1 MEVIGQD
8 NDRALITVKQED
20 ALTVYTQPDG
30 LKPYLAMIEE
40 AVSGFVGDTS
50 TAKGRDEIRAM
61 AHKVV
66 RSKTYLEEVGKKLA
80 DEQKSVPKKIDAS
93 RQLAKKTLEQ
103 LAAQVR
109 QPLTD
114 WEAEQ
119 ARIKAEQEA
128 KAAAEKLAAQVEHD
142 HEVGLLLNAEH
153 DRQAVEAKRQAEAAA
168 VERERAAREDGE
180 RRAREEAE
188 AKVIAAK
195 VAAEQAERE
204 KVEAQ
209 ARAARAEKEA
219 AEQAERDRIA
229 LQEAEHRAEQA
240 RAQAIEEER
249 ATVARLKARDEA
261 IERQRR
267 EDHEHRRTVNREA
280 LAALVA
286 IGLTDEQGK
295 EVVLAIASNKIP
307 RVTIN
312 Y

>member
-1 MEVIGQD
+1 MDTAMEVVEQD
-8 NDRALITVKQED
+8 SDRALITIKQED

-30 LKPYLAMIEE
+30 LKPYLALIEN
-40 AVSGFVGDTS
+40 AVSGFVGDVS
-50 TAKGRDEIRAM
+50 TAKGRDAIRAM

-142 HEVGLLLNAEH
+142 HEVALLMNAEH
-153 DRQAVEAKRQAEAAA
+153 DRKAAEAKARAEAKAI
-168 VERERAAREDGE
+168 ERE
-180 RRAREEAE
+180 RRAREEGERQAREEAERKVIDARLAAERAEREKAE
-188 AKVIAAK
+188 AQERAARAEQAQAESEK
-195 VAAEQAERE
+195 RAAEQAE
-204 KVEAQ
+204 Q
-209 ARAARAEKEA
+209 
-219 AEQAERDRIA
+219 
-229 LQEAEHRAEQA
+229 
-240 RAQAIEEER
+240 
-249 ATVARLKARDEA
+249 ARLKAIDDERA
-261 IERQRR
+261 AVARQKEQEEAAARAR
-267 EDHEHRRTVNREA
+267 QESHEHRRTINREA

-286 IGLTDEQGK
+286 VGLSDELGK
-295 EVVLAIASNKIP
+295 AVIMAIAGGQVPHVSIA
-307 RVTIN
+307 